1 MPSTGSRSW
10 RCRTAQTV
18 PPWASVWCTARSRPS
33 VAPLHLRAVERA
45 GAAFDPDAAA
55 GRALPG
61 LVVDA
66 FLEEQQVDTPVGG
79 RLERRAPAGGS
90 AGVAA
95 GLLLPPL
102 DRLGLLLRAPGLEQR
117 LDQLEQLGRGR
128 MRVGARPADDR
139 LARLVRELA
148 LELRPRLLGG
158 DDDQLRPAQP
168 ADLPVDLLGDL
179 LQVVVDELLDVPLVA
194 RLRPAALVV
203 AAGCVV
209 VLLDDLLEPAG
220 AQAVEVAPLA
230 ADEDHQRALAA
241 ADQRDEWREVEAAV
255 DLDRIRNARAQRQR
269 HPEVVQRAAE
279 DGQAERAVAVE
290 LLLEVLAQPVAVAVQ
305 PLALLVRQLRPPR
318 RLRALD
324 LIDQRVHARVGR
336 RGGRRVARI
345 EVDVEA
351 DRAAVLRPKAREVA
365 QAVPRHCRG
374 HRESLRRKAAILF
387 IRFRAS
393 CSSALERKV

>member
-1 MPSTGSRSW
+1 MRPASSFHRST
-10 RCRTAQTV
+10 
-18 PPWASVWCTARSRPS
+18 ASVSCSARQR
-33 VAPLHLRAVERA
+33 
-45 GAAFDPDAAA
+45 
-55 GRALPG
+55 
-61 LVVDA
+61 
-66 FLEEQQVDTPVGG
+66 
-79 RLERRAPAGGS
+79 
-90 AGVAA
+90 
-95 GLLLPPL
+95 
-102 DRLGLLLRAPGLEQR
+102 LEQR

-128 MRVGARPADDR
+128 VRVGARPADDR

-158 DDDQLRPAQP
+158 DDDQLRSAQP

-179 LQVVVDELLDVPLVA
+179 LQVVMDELLDVPLVA

-203 AAGCVV
+203 AAGRVV

-220 AQAVEVAPLA
+220 PQAVEVAALA

-241 ADQRDEWREVEAAV
+241 ADQRDERREVEAAV
-255 DLDRIRNARAQRQR
+255 DLDRIGDARAQRQR

-279 DGQAERAVAVE
+279 DGAGRACRRGRTPARSTRAGDRGRGAAPPAARASARAAVPPSERSISSISAFT
-290 LLLEVLAQPVAVAVQ
+290 
-305 PLALLVRQLRPPR
+305 
-318 RLRALD
+318 
-324 LIDQRVHARVGR
+324 RVSVVG
-336 RGGRRVARI
+336 GGRRVARI